1 MPFMR
6 TLTLSPLL
14 ATLMLCTGGLVSPAL
29 AERAD
34 RAKPLEVVAD
44 TQGSIDML
52 KQTVVFTGNV
62 VITKGTL
69 TIKADRVE
77 VREGPNGY
85 RTALA
90 IGNNRPATFSQKRD
104 GVDETIEGRAD
115 RLEYEERGE
124 IVRFVN
130 DAQVRRLQGRNVA
143 EEITGNLITYNS
155 TTEVFNVS
163 GGASSSAG
171 STTSGGRVRAVL
183 TPRAGTEAAAAARE
197 AGATPSSE
205 PGVKR

>member
-1 MPFMR
+1 MQIRPIRSFV
-6 TLTLSPLL
+6 LTLS
-14 ATLMLCTGGLVSPAL
+14 LCAAAVALPVL

-77 VREGPNGY
+77 VREGANGY
-85 RTALA
+85 RTAVA
-90 IGNNRPATFSQKRD
+90 IGGNRPATFSQKRD

-124 IVRFVN
+124 LVRFIN
-130 DAQVRRLQGRNVA
+130 DALVRRLQGRSVA
-143 EEITGNLITYNS
+143 EEITGNLITYNG

-163 GGASSSAG
+163 SGTASPNG
-171 STTSGGRVRAVL
+171 GGRVRAVL
-183 TPRAGTEAAAAARE
+183 TPRAGSEAARE
-197 AGATPSSE
+197 AGSTPPE
-205 PGVKR
+205 TGVKR